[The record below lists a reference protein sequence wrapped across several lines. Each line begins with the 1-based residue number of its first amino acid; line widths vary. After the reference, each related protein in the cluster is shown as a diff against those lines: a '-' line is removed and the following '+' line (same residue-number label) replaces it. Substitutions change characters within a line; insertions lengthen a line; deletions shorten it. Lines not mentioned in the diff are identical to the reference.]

1 MQSIAFRI
9 MNVLQS
15 TRRTLEAQTASAE
28 AELRDLSSRS
38 AAAESRIAQLSSSTA
53 DFERMG
59 RLARQNVN
67 QAESRVAEAGKMMD
81 RAVRMLCLMREEER
95 LRERMH

>member
-1 MQSIAFRI
+1 M
-9 MNVLQS
+9 LQS

-38 AAAESRIAQLSSSTA
+38 AAAEARIAQLSSSTT

-95 LRERMH
+95 L